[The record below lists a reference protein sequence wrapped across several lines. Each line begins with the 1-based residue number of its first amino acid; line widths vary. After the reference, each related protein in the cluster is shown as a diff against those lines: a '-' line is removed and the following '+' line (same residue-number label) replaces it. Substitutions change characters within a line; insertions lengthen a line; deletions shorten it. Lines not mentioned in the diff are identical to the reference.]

1 MNYKNVLPIALS
13 LLGISGVIAT
23 AVFVAKET
31 PKFNQDLEKLKENE
45 NAKKTD
51 VIKLAMKDYA
61 PALVIG
67 GATIASVASST
78 ILSKKN
84 EMTLS
89 GVALLADSGWRK
101 YKDKVK
107 QILGIETHKD
117 ILNKI
122 SLDDFNKLNKKDDE
136 HLYWE
141 EHIGFFK
148 ANPEK
153 LAYAYSDINRGLHDD
168 EYTVGSYKGVS
179 SLKTF
184 LKNAEAKMLDDDID
198 SNTNLYFGWDIDY
211 LYDKYGYIWVNMN
224 LEEVKDDDGNS
235 YTKILFLEDPIYLE
249 EFESYYKGE

>member
-1 MNYKNVLPIALS
+1 MNYKNVLPIVLS

-31 PKFNQDLEKLKENE
+31 PKFNQDLEKLKEHE
-45 NAKKTD
+45 DAKKTD
-51 VIKLAMKDYA
+51 IIKLAVKDYA

-84 EMTLS
+84 EMSLS
-89 GVALLADSGWRK
+89 SVALLADSGWRK

-117 ILNKI
+117 ILDKI
-122 SLDDFNKLNKKDDE
+122 SLDDFNKLKKKDDE

-141 EHIGFFK
+141 EHMGFFR

-153 LAYAYSDINRGLHDD
+153 LAYAYSDINRSLHDE
-168 EYTVGSYKGVS
+168 EYTIGTYKGVAT
-179 SLKTF
+179 LKDF
-184 LKNAEAKMLDDDID
+184 LKNADAKMIDSDID
-198 SNTNLYFGWDIDY
+198 SNTNLYFGWDIDQ
-211 LYDKYGYIWVNMN
+211 LYETYGYIWVNMN
-224 LEEVKDDDGNS
+224 LEDTKDDDGHVF
-235 YTKILFLEDPIYLE
+235 TKILFLEDPIYLE